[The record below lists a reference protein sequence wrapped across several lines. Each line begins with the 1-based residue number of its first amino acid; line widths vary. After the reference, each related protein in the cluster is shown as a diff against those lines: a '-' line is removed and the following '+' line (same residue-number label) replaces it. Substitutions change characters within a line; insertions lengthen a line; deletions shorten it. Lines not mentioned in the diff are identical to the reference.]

1 MPSQRLFKGA
11 YIILRVLDYIWF
23 KTIRESGGGT
33 YMGTVV
39 RLEHYTKN
47 FKKVTVLDDIN
58 LTLESGKVI
67 GLKGKNGS
75 GKTMLMRA
83 ISGLILPTSGKVF
96 INDKEL
102 GKQISFPPSIGL
114 LIENPSFIANY
125 TGFKN
130 LKILASI
137 QNKISDEEIR
147 EAIRKVGLKPDD
159 PRTFKKY
166 SLGMKQRLG
175 IAAAIMEKPD
185 IVILDEPINALD
197 EAGAGLIKGILD
209 ELKANGSLIIIA
221 CHDTEELN
229 YLSDEVYEIY
239 EGQLVDKE
247 AAEAAKK
254 AVEEARKAIEEANKK
269 AEAKKDGRAEENKE
283 AVS

>member
-1 MPSQRLFKGA
+1 
-11 YIILRVLDYIWF
+11 
-23 KTIRESGGGT
+23 
-33 YMGTVV
+33 MGTVV
-39 RLEHYTKN
+39 RLEDYCKSFKSAEVLKN
-47 FKKVTVLDDIN
+47 IN

-67 GLKGKNGS
+67 GLTGKNGS

-83 ISGLILPTSGKVF
+83 ISGLILPTSGKVY

-102 GKQISFPPSIGL
+102 GRHISFPPSIGI
-114 LIENPSFIANY
+114 LIENPSFISNY

-137 QNKISDEEIR
+137 QNRISDDEIR
-147 EAIRKVGLKPDD
+147 DAIRKVGLDPDD
-159 PRTFKKY
+159 KRTFKKY

-175 IAAAIMEKPD
+175 IAAAIMERPD

-197 EAGAGLIKGILD
+197 EAGAGLIKGLLD

-229 YLSDEVYEIY
+229 YLSDEIYEIY
-239 EGQLVDKE
+239 DGEITGH
-247 AAEAAKK
+247 
-254 AVEEARKAIEEANKK
+254 IEHPDEK
-269 AEAKKDGRAEENKE
+269 
-283 AVS
+283 VS

>member
-1 MPSQRLFKGA
+1 
-11 YIILRVLDYIWF
+11 
-23 KTIRESGGGT
+23 
-33 YMGTVV
+33 MGTVV
-39 RLEHYTKN
+39 RLEDYCKSFKSAEVLKN
-47 FKKVTVLDDIN
+47 IN

-83 ISGLILPTSGKVF
+83 ISGLILSTSGKVY

-102 GKQISFPPSIGL
+102 GRHISFPPSIGI
-114 LIENPSFIANY
+114 LIENPSFISNY

-137 QNKISDEEIR
+137 QNRISDDEIR
-147 EAIRKVGLKPDD
+147 DAIRKVGLDPDD
-159 PRTFKKY
+159 KRTFKKY

-175 IAAAIMEKPD
+175 IAAAIMERPD

-197 EAGAGLIKGILD
+197 EAGAGLIKGLLD

-229 YLSDEVYEIY
+229 YLSDEIYEIY
-239 EGQLVDKE
+239 DGEITGH
-247 AAEAAKK
+247 
-254 AVEEARKAIEEANKK
+254 IEHPDEK
-269 AEAKKDGRAEENKE
+269 
-283 AVS
+283 VS

>member
-1 MPSQRLFKGA
+1 
-11 YIILRVLDYIWF
+11 
-23 KTIRESGGGT
+23 
-33 YMGTVV
+33 MGTVV
-39 RLEHYTKN
+39 RLEDYCKSFKSAEVLKN
-47 FKKVTVLDDIN
+47 IN

-75 GKTMLMRA
+75 GKTMRMRA
-83 ISGLILPTSGKVF
+83 ISGLILPTSGKVY

-102 GKQISFPPSIGL
+102 GRHISFPPSIGI
-114 LIENPSFIANY
+114 LIENPSFISNY

-137 QNKISDEEIR
+137 QNRISDDEIR
-147 EAIRKVGLKPDD
+147 DAIRKVGLDPDD
-159 PRTFKKY
+159 KRTFKKY

-175 IAAAIMEKPD
+175 IAAAIMERPD

-197 EAGAGLIKGILD
+197 EAGAGLIKGLLD

-229 YLSDEVYEIY
+229 YLSDEIYEIY
-239 EGQLVDKE
+239 DGEITGH
-247 AAEAAKK
+247 
-254 AVEEARKAIEEANKK
+254 IEHPDEK
-269 AEAKKDGRAEENKE
+269 
-283 AVS
+283 VS

>member
-1 MPSQRLFKGA
+1 
-11 YIILRVLDYIWF
+11 
-23 KTIRESGGGT
+23 
-33 YMGTVV
+33 MGTVV
-39 RLEHYTKN
+39 RLEDYCKSFKSAEVLKN
-47 FKKVTVLDDIN
+47 IN

-83 ISGLILPTSGKVF
+83 ISGLILPTSGKVY

-102 GKQISFPPSIGL
+102 GRQISFPPSIGI
-114 LIENPSFIANY
+114 LIENPSFISNY

-137 QNKISDEEIR
+137 QNRISDDEIR
-147 EAIRKVGLKPDD
+147 DAIRKVGLDPDD
-159 PRTFKKY
+159 KRTFKKY

-175 IAAAIMEKPD
+175 IAAAIMERPD

-197 EAGAGLIKGILD
+197 EAGAGLIKGLLD

-229 YLSDEVYEIY
+229 YLSDEIYEIY
-239 EGQLVDKE
+239 
-247 AAEAAKK
+247 
-254 AVEEARKAIEEANKK
+254 
-269 AEAKKDGRAEENKE
+269 DGEITGHTEHPDEK
-283 AVS
+283 VS

>member
-1 MPSQRLFKGA
+1 
-11 YIILRVLDYIWF
+11 
-23 KTIRESGGGT
+23 
-33 YMGTVV
+33 MGTVI
-39 RLEHYTKN
+39 RLEDYCKSFKSAEVLKN
-47 FKKVTVLDDIN
+47 IN

-83 ISGLILPTSGKVF
+83 ISGLILPTSGKVY

-102 GKQISFPPSIGL
+102 GRHISFPPSIGI
-114 LIENPSFIANY
+114 LIENPSFISNY

-137 QNKISDEEIR
+137 QNRISDDEIR
-147 EAIRKVGLKPDD
+147 DAIRKVGLDPDD
-159 PRTFKKY
+159 KRTFKKY

-175 IAAAIMEKPD
+175 IAAAIMERPD

-197 EAGAGLIKGILD
+197 EAGAGLIKGLLD

-229 YLSDEVYEIY
+229 YLSDEIYEIY
-239 EGQLVDKE
+239 DGEITGH
-247 AAEAAKK
+247 
-254 AVEEARKAIEEANKK
+254 IEHPDEK
-269 AEAKKDGRAEENKE
+269 
-283 AVS
+283 VS

>member
-1 MPSQRLFKGA
+1 
-11 YIILRVLDYIWF
+11 
-23 KTIRESGGGT
+23 
-33 YMGTVV
+33 MGTVV
-39 RLEHYTKN
+39 RLEDYCKSFKSAEVLKN
-47 FKKVTVLDDIN
+47 IN

-83 ISGLILPTSGKVF
+83 ISELILPTSGKVY

-102 GKQISFPPSIGL
+102 GRQISFPPSIGI
-114 LIENPSFIANY
+114 LIENPSFISNY

-137 QNKISDEEIR
+137 QNRISDDEIR
-147 EAIRKVGLKPDD
+147 DAIRKVGLDPDD
-159 PRTFKKY
+159 KRTFKKY

-175 IAAAIMEKPD
+175 IAAAIMERPD

-197 EAGAGLIKGILD
+197 EAGAGLIKGLLD

-229 YLSDEVYEIY
+229 YLSDEIYEIY
-239 EGQLVDKE
+239 DGEITGH
-247 AAEAAKK
+247 
-254 AVEEARKAIEEANKK
+254 IEHPDEK
-269 AEAKKDGRAEENKE
+269 
-283 AVS
+283 VS

>member
-1 MPSQRLFKGA
+1 
-11 YIILRVLDYIWF
+11 
-23 KTIRESGGGT
+23 
-33 YMGTVV
+33 MGTVV
-39 RLEHYTKN
+39 RLEDYCKSFKSAEVLKN
-47 FKKVTVLDDIN
+47 IN

-75 GKTMLMRA
+75 GKTMLMRT
-83 ISGLILPTSGKVF
+83 ISGLILPTSGKVY

-102 GKQISFPPSIGL
+102 GRQISFPPSIGI
-114 LIENPSFIANY
+114 LIENPSFISNY

-137 QNKISDEEIR
+137 QNRISDDEIR
-147 EAIRKVGLKPDD
+147 DAIRKVGLDPDD
-159 PRTFKKY
+159 KRTFKKY

-175 IAAAIMEKPD
+175 IAAAIMERPD

-197 EAGAGLIKGILD
+197 EAGAGLIKGLLD

-229 YLSDEVYEIY
+229 YLSDEIYEIY
-239 EGQLVDKE
+239 DGEITGH
-247 AAEAAKK
+247 
-254 AVEEARKAIEEANKK
+254 IEHPDEK
-269 AEAKKDGRAEENKE
+269 
-283 AVS
+283 VS

>member
-1 MPSQRLFKGA
+1 
-11 YIILRVLDYIWF
+11 
-23 KTIRESGGGT
+23 
-33 YMGTVV
+33 MGTVV
-39 RLEHYTKN
+39 RLEDYCKSFKSAEVLKN
-47 FKKVTVLDDIN
+47 IN

-83 ISGLILPTSGKVF
+83 ISGLILPTSGKVY

-102 GKQISFPPSIGL
+102 GRHISFPPSIGI
-114 LIENPSFIANY
+114 LIENPSFISNY

-137 QNKISDEEIR
+137 QNRISDDEIR
-147 EAIRKVGLKPDD
+147 DAIRKVGLDPDD
-159 PRTFKKY
+159 KRTFKKY

-175 IAAAIMEKPD
+175 IAAAIMERPD

-197 EAGAGLIKGILD
+197 EAGAGLIKGLLD

-221 CHDTEELN
+221 CHDPEELN
-229 YLSDEVYEIY
+229 YLSDEIYEIY
-239 EGQLVDKE
+239 DGEITGH
-247 AAEAAKK
+247 
-254 AVEEARKAIEEANKK
+254 IEHPDEK
-269 AEAKKDGRAEENKE
+269 
-283 AVS
+283 VS

>member
-1 MPSQRLFKGA
+1 
-11 YIILRVLDYIWF
+11 
-23 KTIRESGGGT
+23 
-33 YMGTVV
+33 MGTVV
-39 RLEHYTKN
+39 RLEDYCKSFKSAEVLKN
-47 FKKVTVLDDIN
+47 IN

-83 ISGLILPTSGKVF
+83 ISGLILPTSGKVY

-102 GKQISFPPSIGL
+102 GRHISFPPSIGI
-114 LIENPSFIANY
+114 LIENPSFISNY

-137 QNKISDEEIR
+137 QNRISDDEIR
-147 EAIRKVGLKPDD
+147 DAIRKVGLDPDD
-159 PRTFKKY
+159 KRTFKKY

-175 IAAAIMEKPD
+175 IAAAIMERPD

-197 EAGAGLIKGILD
+197 EAGAGLIKGLLD

-229 YLSDEVYEIY
+229 YLSDEIYEIY
-239 EGQLVDKE
+239 DGEITGH
-247 AAEAAKK
+247 
-254 AVEEARKAIEEANKK
+254 IEHPDEK
-269 AEAKKDGRAEENKE
+269 
-283 AVS
+283 VT

>member
-1 MPSQRLFKGA
+1 
-11 YIILRVLDYIWF
+11 
-23 KTIRESGGGT
+23 
-33 YMGTVV
+33 MGTVV
-39 RLEHYTKN
+39 RLEDYCKSFKSAEVLKN
-47 FKKVTVLDDIN
+47 IN

-83 ISGLILPTSGKVF
+83 ISGLILPTSGKVY

-102 GKQISFPPSIGL
+102 GRQISFPPSIGI
-114 LIENPSFIANY
+114 LIENPSFISNY

-137 QNKISDEEIR
+137 QNRISDDEIR
-147 EAIRKVGLKPDD
+147 DAIRKVGLD
-159 PRTFKKY
+159 PEDKRTFKKY

-175 IAAAIMEKPD
+175 IAAAIMERPD

-197 EAGAGLIKGILD
+197 EAGAGLIKGLLD

-229 YLSDEVYEIY
+229 YLSDEIYEIY
-239 EGQLVDKE
+239 DGEITGH
-247 AAEAAKK
+247 
-254 AVEEARKAIEEANKK
+254 IEHPDEK
-269 AEAKKDGRAEENKE
+269 
-283 AVS
+283 VS

>member
-1 MPSQRLFKGA
+1 
-11 YIILRVLDYIWF
+11 
-23 KTIRESGGGT
+23 
-33 YMGTVV
+33 MGTVV
-39 RLEHYTKN
+39 RLEDYCKSFKSAEVLKN
-47 FKKVTVLDDIN
+47 IN

-83 ISGLILPTSGKVF
+83 ISGLILPTSGKVY

-102 GKQISFPPSIGL
+102 GRHISFPPSIGI
-114 LIENPSFIANY
+114 LIENPSFISNY

-137 QNKISDEEIR
+137 QNRISDDEIR
-147 EAIRKVGLKPDD
+147 DAIRKVGLDPDD
-159 PRTFKKY
+159 KRTFKKY

-175 IAAAIMEKPD
+175 IAAAIMERPD
-185 IVILDEPINALD
+185 IVILDEPINVLD
-197 EAGAGLIKGILD
+197 EAGAGLIKGLLD

-229 YLSDEVYEIY
+229 YLSDEIYEIY
-239 EGQLVDKE
+239 DGEITGH
-247 AAEAAKK
+247 
-254 AVEEARKAIEEANKK
+254 IEHPDEK
-269 AEAKKDGRAEENKE
+269 
-283 AVS
+283 VS

>member
-1 MPSQRLFKGA
+1 
-11 YIILRVLDYIWF
+11 
-23 KTIRESGGGT
+23 
-33 YMGTVV
+33 MGTVV
-39 RLEHYTKN
+39 RLEDYCKSFKSAEVLKN
-47 FKKVTVLDDIN
+47 IN

-83 ISGLILPTSGKVF
+83 ISGLILPTSGKVY

-102 GKQISFPPSIGL
+102 GRHISFPPSIGI
-114 LIENPSFIANY
+114 LIENPSFISNY

-137 QNKISDEEIR
+137 QNRISDDEIR
-147 EAIRKVGLKPDD
+147 DAIRKVGLDPDD
-159 PRTFKKY
+159 KRTLKKY

-175 IAAAIMEKPD
+175 IAAAIMERPD

-197 EAGAGLIKGILD
+197 EAGAGLIKGLLD

-229 YLSDEVYEIY
+229 YLSDEIYEIY
-239 EGQLVDKE
+239 DGEITGH
-247 AAEAAKK
+247 
-254 AVEEARKAIEEANKK
+254 IEHPDEK
-269 AEAKKDGRAEENKE
+269 
-283 AVS
+283 VS

>member
-1 MPSQRLFKGA
+1 
-11 YIILRVLDYIWF
+11 
-23 KTIRESGGGT
+23 
-33 YMGTVV
+33 MGTVV
-39 RLEHYTKN
+39 RLEDYCKSFKSAEVLKN
-47 FKKVTVLDDIN
+47 IN

-83 ISGLILPTSGKVF
+83 ISGLILPTSGKVY

-102 GKQISFPPSIGL
+102 GRHISFPPSIGI
-114 LIENPSFIANY
+114 LIENPSFISNY

-137 QNKISDEEIR
+137 QNRISDDEIR
-147 EAIRKVGLKPDD
+147 DAIRKVGLDPDD
-159 PRTFKKY
+159 KRTFKKY

-175 IAAAIMEKPD
+175 IVAAIMERPD

-197 EAGAGLIKGILD
+197 EAGAGLIKGLLD

-229 YLSDEVYEIY
+229 YLSDEIYEIY
-239 EGQLVDKE
+239 DGEITGH
-247 AAEAAKK
+247 
-254 AVEEARKAIEEANKK
+254 IEHPDEK
-269 AEAKKDGRAEENKE
+269 
-283 AVS
+283 VS

>member
-1 MPSQRLFKGA
+1 
-11 YIILRVLDYIWF
+11 
-23 KTIRESGGGT
+23 
-33 YMGTVV
+33 MGTVV
-39 RLEHYTKN
+39 RLEDYCKSFKSAEVLKN
-47 FKKVTVLDDIN
+47 IN

-83 ISGLILPTSGKVF
+83 ISGLILPTSGKVY

-102 GKQISFPPSIGL
+102 GRQISFPPSIGI
-114 LIENPSFIANY
+114 LIENPSFISNY

-137 QNKISDEEIR
+137 QNRISDDEIR
-147 EAIRKVGLKPDD
+147 DAIRKVGLDPDD
-159 PRTFKKY
+159 KRTFKKY

-175 IAAAIMEKPD
+175 IAAAIMERPD
-185 IVILDEPINALD
+185 IVILDEPFSGLDPVNSLD
-197 EAGAGLIKGILD
+197 EAGAGLIKGLLD

-229 YLSDEVYEIY
+229 YLSDEIYEIY
-239 EGQLVDKE
+239 DGEITGH
-247 AAEAAKK
+247 
-254 AVEEARKAIEEANKK
+254 IEHPDEK
-269 AEAKKDGRAEENKE
+269 
-283 AVS
+283 VS

>member
-1 MPSQRLFKGA
+1 
-11 YIILRVLDYIWF
+11 
-23 KTIRESGGGT
+23 
-33 YMGTVV
+33 MGTVV
-39 RLEHYTKN
+39 ILEDYCKSFKSAEVLKN
-47 FKKVTVLDDIN
+47 IN

-83 ISGLILPTSGKVF
+83 ISGLILPTSGKVY

-102 GKQISFPPSIGL
+102 GRHISFPPSIGI
-114 LIENPSFIANY
+114 LIENPSFISNY

-137 QNKISDEEIR
+137 QNRISDDEIR
-147 EAIRKVGLKPDD
+147 DAIRKVGLDPDD
-159 PRTFKKY
+159 KRTFKKY

-175 IAAAIMEKPD
+175 IAAAIMERPD

-197 EAGAGLIKGILD
+197 EAGAGLIKGLLD

-229 YLSDEVYEIY
+229 YLSDEIYEIY
-239 EGQLVDKE
+239 DGEITGH
-247 AAEAAKK
+247 
-254 AVEEARKAIEEANKK
+254 IEHPDEK
-269 AEAKKDGRAEENKE
+269 
-283 AVS
+283 VS

>member
-1 MPSQRLFKGA
+1 
-11 YIILRVLDYIWF
+11 
-23 KTIRESGGGT
+23 
-33 YMGTVV
+33 MGTVV
-39 RLEHYTKN
+39 RLEDYCKSFKSAEVLKN
-47 FKKVTVLDDIN
+47 IN

-83 ISGLILPTSGKVF
+83 ISGLILPTSGKVY

-102 GKQISFPPSIGL
+102 GRQISFPPSIGI
-114 LIENPSFIANY
+114 LIENPSFISNY

-137 QNKISDEEIR
+137 QNRISDDEIR
-147 EAIRKVGLKPDD
+147 DAIRKVGLDPDD
-159 PRTFKKY
+159 KRTFKKY

-175 IAAAIMEKPD
+175 IAAAIMERPD
-185 IVILDEPINALD
+185 IVILDGPINALD
-197 EAGAGLIKGILD
+197 EAGAGLIKGLLD

-229 YLSDEVYEIY
+229 YLSDEIYEIY
-239 EGQLVDKE
+239 DGEITGH
-247 AAEAAKK
+247 
-254 AVEEARKAIEEANKK
+254 IEHPDEK
-269 AEAKKDGRAEENKE
+269 
-283 AVS
+283 VS

>member
-1 MPSQRLFKGA
+1 
-11 YIILRVLDYIWF
+11 
-23 KTIRESGGGT
+23 
-33 YMGTVV
+33 MGTVV
-39 RLEHYTKN
+39 RLEDYCKSFKSAEVLKN
-47 FKKVTVLDDIN
+47 IN

-83 ISGLILPTSGKVF
+83 LSGLILPTSGKVY

-102 GKQISFPPSIGL
+102 GRHISFPPSIGI
-114 LIENPSFIANY
+114 LIENPSFISNY

-137 QNKISDEEIR
+137 QNRISDDEIR
-147 EAIRKVGLKPDD
+147 DAIRKVGLDPDD
-159 PRTFKKY
+159 KRTFKKY

-175 IAAAIMEKPD
+175 IAAAIMERPD

-197 EAGAGLIKGILD
+197 EAGAGLIKGLLD

-229 YLSDEVYEIY
+229 YLSDEIYEIY
-239 EGQLVDKE
+239 DGEITGH
-247 AAEAAKK
+247 
-254 AVEEARKAIEEANKK
+254 IEHPDEK
-269 AEAKKDGRAEENKE
+269 
-283 AVS
+283 VS

>member
-11 YIILRVLDYIWF
+11 YIILRDLDYIWF

-159 PRTFKKY
+159 SRTFKKY

-254 AVEEARKAIEEANKK
+254 AIEEANKK
-269 AEAKKDGRAEENKE
+269 AEAKKDDRAEENKE

>member
-1 MPSQRLFKGA
+1 
-11 YIILRVLDYIWF
+11 
-23 KTIRESGGGT
+23 
-33 YMGTVV
+33 MGTVV
-39 RLEHYTKN
+39 RLEDYCKSFKSAEVLKN
-47 FKKVTVLDDIN
+47 IN

-83 ISGLILPTSGKVF
+83 ISGLILPTSGKVY

-102 GKQISFPPSIGL
+102 GRHISFPPSIGI
-114 LIENPSFIANY
+114 LIENPSFISNY

-137 QNKISDEEIR
+137 QNRISDDEIR
-147 EAIRKVGLKPDD
+147 DAIRKVGLDPDD
-159 PRTFKKY
+159 KRTFKKY

-175 IAAAIMEKPD
+175 IAATIMERPD

-197 EAGAGLIKGILD
+197 EAGAGLIKGLLD

-229 YLSDEVYEIY
+229 YLSDEIYEIY
-239 EGQLVDKE
+239 DGEITGH
-247 AAEAAKK
+247 
-254 AVEEARKAIEEANKK
+254 IEHPDEK
-269 AEAKKDGRAEENKE
+269 
-283 AVS
+283 VS

>member
-1 MPSQRLFKGA
+1 
-11 YIILRVLDYIWF
+11 
-23 KTIRESGGGT
+23 
-33 YMGTVV
+33 MGTVV
-39 RLEHYTKN
+39 RLEDYCKSFKSAEVLKN
-47 FKKVTVLDDIN
+47 IN

-83 ISGLILPTSGKVF
+83 ISGLILPTSGKVY

-102 GKQISFPPSIGL
+102 GRHISFPPSIGI
-114 LIENPSFIANY
+114 LIEKPSFISNY

-137 QNKISDEEIR
+137 QNRISDDEIR
-147 EAIRKVGLKPDD
+147 DAIRKVGLDPDD
-159 PRTFKKY
+159 KRTFKKY

-175 IAAAIMEKPD
+175 IAAAIMERPD

-197 EAGAGLIKGILD
+197 EAGAGLIKGLLD

-229 YLSDEVYEIY
+229 YLSDEIYEIY
-239 EGQLVDKE
+239 DGEITGH
-247 AAEAAKK
+247 
-254 AVEEARKAIEEANKK
+254 IEHPDEK
-269 AEAKKDGRAEENKE
+269 
-283 AVS
+283 VS

>member
-1 MPSQRLFKGA
+1 
-11 YIILRVLDYIWF
+11 
-23 KTIRESGGGT
+23 
-33 YMGTVV
+33 MGTVV
-39 RLEHYTKN
+39 RLEDYCKSFKSAEVLKN
-47 FKKVTVLDDIN
+47 IN

-83 ISGLILPTSGKVF
+83 ISGLILPTSGKVY

-102 GKQISFPPSIGL
+102 GRHISFPPSIGI
-114 LIENPSFIANY
+114 LIENPSFISNY

-137 QNKISDEEIR
+137 QNRISDDEIR
-147 EAIRKVGLKPDD
+147 DAIRKVGLDPDD
-159 PRTFKKY
+159 KRTFKKY

-175 IAAAIMEKPD
+175 IAAAIMERPD

-197 EAGAGLIKGILD
+197 EAGAGLIKGLLD

-229 YLSDEVYEIY
+229 YLSDEIYEIY
-239 EGQLVDKE
+239 DGEITGHIE
-247 AAEAAKK
+247 KK
-254 AVEEARKAIEEANKK
+254 KK
-269 AEAKKDGRAEENKE
+269 K
-283 AVS
+283 VS

>member
-1 MPSQRLFKGA
+1 
-11 YIILRVLDYIWF
+11 
-23 KTIRESGGGT
+23 
-33 YMGTVV
+33 MGTVV
-39 RLEHYTKN
+39 RLEDYCKSFKSAEVLKN
-47 FKKVTVLDDIN
+47 IN

-83 ISGLILPTSGKVF
+83 ISGLILPTSGKVY

-102 GKQISFPPSIGL
+102 GRHISFPPSIGI
-114 LIENPSFIANY
+114 LIENHSFISNY

-137 QNKISDEEIR
+137 QNRISDDEIR
-147 EAIRKVGLKPDD
+147 DAIRKVGLDPDD
-159 PRTFKKY
+159 KRTFKKY

-175 IAAAIMEKPD
+175 IAAAIMERPD

-197 EAGAGLIKGILD
+197 EAGAGLIKGLLE

-229 YLSDEVYEIY
+229 YLSDEIYEIY
-239 EGQLVDKE
+239 DGEITGH
-247 AAEAAKK
+247 
-254 AVEEARKAIEEANKK
+254 IEHPDEK
-269 AEAKKDGRAEENKE
+269 
-283 AVS
+283 VS

>member
-1 MPSQRLFKGA
+1 
-11 YIILRVLDYIWF
+11 
-23 KTIRESGGGT
+23 
-33 YMGTVV
+33 MGTVV
-39 RLEHYTKN
+39 RLEDYCKSFKSAEVLKN
-47 FKKVTVLDDIN
+47 IN

-83 ISGLILPTSGKVF
+83 ISGLILPTSGKVY
-96 INDKEL
+96 INNKEL
-102 GKQISFPPSIGL
+102 GRQISFPPSIGI
-114 LIENPSFIANY
+114 LIENPSFISNY

-137 QNKISDEEIR
+137 QNRISDDEIR
-147 EAIRKVGLKPDD
+147 DAIRKVGLDPDD
-159 PRTFKKY
+159 KRTFKKY

-175 IAAAIMEKPD
+175 IAAAIMERPD

-197 EAGAGLIKGILD
+197 EAGAGLIKGLLD

-229 YLSDEVYEIY
+229 YLSDEIYEIY
-239 EGQLVDKE
+239 DGEITGH
-247 AAEAAKK
+247 
-254 AVEEARKAIEEANKK
+254 IEHPDEK
-269 AEAKKDGRAEENKE
+269 
-283 AVS
+283 VS

>member
-1 MPSQRLFKGA
+1 
-11 YIILRVLDYIWF
+11 
-23 KTIRESGGGT
+23 
-33 YMGTVV
+33 MGTVV
-39 RLEHYTKN
+39 RLEDYCKSFKSAEVLKN
-47 FKKVTVLDDIN
+47 IN

-83 ISGLILPTSGKVF
+83 ISGLILPTSGKVY

-102 GKQISFPPSIGL
+102 GRQISFPPSIGI
-114 LIENPSFIANY
+114 LIENPSFISNY

-137 QNKISDEEIR
+137 QNRISDDEIR
-147 EAIRKVGLKPDD
+147 DAIRKVGLDPDD
-159 PRTFKKY
+159 KRTFKKY

-175 IAAAIMEKPD
+175 IAAAIMERPD

-197 EAGAGLIKGILD
+197 EAGAGLIKGLLD

-229 YLSDEVYEIY
+229 YLSDEIYEIY
-239 EGQLVDKE
+239 DGEITGH
-247 AAEAAKK
+247 
-254 AVEEARKAIEEANKK
+254 IEHPDEK
-269 AEAKKDGRAEENKE
+269 
-283 AVS
+283 VP